1 MALRPAPNRAG
12 DQVIICNSVYLD
24 EGRLTSL
31 KPKVLTFDRGNH
43 VSEGLTYSVEL
54 DVEGRYT
61 FDITNQS
68 V

>member
-1 MALRPAPNRAG
+1 
-12 DQVIICNSVYLD
+12 
-24 EGRLTSL
+24 L
-31 KPKVLTFDRGNH
+31 KPKVLTFDRDNH
-43 VSEGLTYSVEL
+43 VSERLTYSVEL